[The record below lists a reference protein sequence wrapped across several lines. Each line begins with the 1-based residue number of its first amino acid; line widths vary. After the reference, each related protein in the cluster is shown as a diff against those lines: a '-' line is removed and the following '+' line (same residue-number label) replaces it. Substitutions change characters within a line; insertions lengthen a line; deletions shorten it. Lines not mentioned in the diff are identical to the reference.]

1 MREGKRNIVFR
12 KGISMLLLVLLV
24 VTNALGILGETL
36 QVKAAGTTLIVHYGG
51 REDNNYDNWNL
62 WIWEEGADGQTVDF
76 RAEDDFGKIAVYQT
90 TNTPAKIGFIV
101 KKGDWEAK
109 DVEADRYAEMNSAT
123 TEIWVTS
130 TVEDFV
136 YEVPEGCS
144 SYDFEGQEQERLTIY
159 DKEDALKLNVHYFRE
174 DGAYENSE
182 VLGWKEENAPGSYPL
197 VETDE
202 FGAVYHIG
210 LEGENAQGE
219 FGLSLYVD
227 GTADS
232 TKGRTVDLS
241 KATENVLDVYTVE
254 GKSDVWYSREEV
266 NFEPA
271 ILTADFGDGTT
282 KQIDVMLSK
291 AIDTKEETTVAKF
304 KVTDETGKEY
314 SIMKLWNDTPGIVT
328 STKIV
333 MEEELSM
340 EHTYTVSC
348 EGYIAQQVDIKKAF
362 STEAFEQEYT
372 YEGDDL
378 GAVYCTEKTNF
389 RVWAPTAEKVAI
401 NFYEAGDGDCLIES
415 ADMTAAEKGT
425 WIYEKTGDA
434 NGIYYTYSVTV
445 NGSTKEA
452 VDPYAKAVGVNGNRG
467 MVIDLDA
474 TDPEGFDKDT
484 KPELEN
490 MTDAVIYEL
499 HVRDLSSDASSG
511 IENTGKF
518 LGLTETGTTNS
529 EGLATGLDHMK
540 DLGVTHV
547 HILPSYDYAT
557 VDETNLDSDQFN
569 WGYDPKNYN
578 VPEGSYSTDPYN
590 GAIRVE
596 EYKKMVQTLHENG
609 IRVVMDVVYNHTYN
623 TEDSNF
629 QKIVPDYYYRMNGD
643 LYSNASGCG
652 NETASERSMMRKFMI
667 DSVVYWATE
676 YHVDG
681 FRFDLMGV
689 HDMETMKEIRTAL
702 NEIDSSIIIYGE
714 GWTSGD
720 STLLDTKRAVKANT
734 YQMEGIAAFSD
745 DIRDGIKGNVFD
757 SLDQGFV
764 NGGENMEEAIKYSVV
779 AATENSQIDYDSYE
793 KSNGWWAGSPEQTIN
808 YASCHD
814 NLTLWD
820 KLATSNSQDSEE
832 DRIKMNKLSSAI
844 VFTSQGIPFLQAGEE
859 MLRSKVQEDGTFSEN
874 SYNLPD
880 SVNSIQWDNKGDTM
894 EVYDYYKGLI
904 ALRKAHPAFRMTTT
918 EDVQNSITFQ
928 NVEASNVVAYTIDN
942 GPNRENA
949 ESIFVAYNA
958 NKKDI
963 TLELPEGKWNLYV
976 NGETAGTEV
985 LSSVSGEVTISPISA
1000 VVLIK
1005 EESGVFHMSTSTVVV
1020 IGVVAAVIVCAA
1032 ILAGLAKNNKRLK
1045 ETYKN

>member
-1 MREGKRNIVFR
+1 MRAGNGKTVFR
-12 KGISMLLLVLLV
+12 KGISMLLLVFLV
-24 VTNALGILGETL
+24 AVNALGMLGGTL

-76 RAEDDFGKIAVYQT
+76 RAEDDFGKIGVYQT

-109 DVEADRYAEMNSAT
+109 DVEADRYAEMSSST

-130 TVEDFV
+130 AVEDFV
-136 YEVPEGCS
+136 YEAPEGYS
-144 SYDFEGQEQERLTIY
+144 SYDFEGQEQERLTVY
-159 DKEDALKLNVHYFRE
+159 DKEEALKLNVHYFRE
-174 DGAYENSE
+174 DENYETSE
-182 VLGWKEENAPGSYPL
+182 VLGWKDDSAPGSYPM
-197 VETDE
+197 VEEDE

-210 LEGENAQGE
+210 LEDENAQGE
-219 FGLSLYVD
+219 LEFNLYVD
-227 GTADS
+227 GAADS
-232 TKGRTVDLS
+232 ATARTVDLS

-254 GKSDVWYSREEV
+254 GKSDVWYSKDEV

-282 KQIDVMLSK
+282 KQIDVILSK
-291 AIDTKEETTVAKF
+291 PIDTQEETTETKF
-304 KVTDETGKEY
+304 KVTDENGKEY

-333 MEEELSM
+333 LEEELSM
-340 EHTYTVSC
+340 EHTYTVAY
-348 EGYIAQQVDIKKAF
+348 EGYIARQVNINKAF
-362 STEAFEQEYT
+362 SSEAFEQEYT

-378 GAVYCTEKTNF
+378 GAVYSAEKTNF
-389 RVWAPTAEKVAI
+389 RVWAPTAEKVVI

-425 WIYEKTGDA
+425 WSYEKTGDA

-467 MVIDLDA
+467 MVIDLEA

-484 KPELEN
+484 KPEFEN

-511 IENTGKF
+511 IENVGKF
-518 LGLTETGTTNS
+518 LGLAETGTTNS
-529 EGLATGLDHMK
+529 EGLATGLDHIK
-540 DLGVTHV
+540 DLGVTHI

-557 VDETNLDSDQFN
+557 VDETNLDSGQFN

-702 NEIDSSIIIYGE
+702 NEIDPSIIIYGE

-720 STLLDTKRAVKANT
+720 STLSETERAVKANT

-757 SLDQGFV
+757 SLDKGFV
-764 NGGENMEEAIKYSVV
+764 NGGQNMEEAIKYSVV
-779 AATENSQIDYDSYE
+779 GATENSQIDYDSYE

-820 KLATSNSQDSEE
+820 KLAISNSEDSEE

-880 SVNSIQWDNKGDTM
+880 SVNSIKWDNKGNTM

-904 ALRKAHPAFRMTTT
+904 ALRKAHPAFRMITT
-918 EDVQNSITFQ
+918 EDVQNNITFQ
-928 NVEASNVVAYTIDN
+928 DVEASNVVAYTI
-942 GPNRENA
+942 ENSLSDESA

-958 NKKDI
+958 NKEDI
-963 TLELPEGKWNLYV
+963 TLQLPEGEWNLYV

-985 LSSVSGEVTISPISA
+985 LTSVRGAITVSPISA

-1005 EESGVFHMSTSTVVV
+1005 GEREVFHMITSPVVVVGVVVVV
-1020 IGVVAAVIVCAA
+1020 IICAA
-1032 ILAGLAKNNKRLK
+1032 IVVGLVKNNKRNL
-1045 ETYKN
+1045 

>member
-1 MREGKRNIVFR
+1 
-12 KGISMLLLVLLV
+12 
-24 VTNALGILGETL
+24 
-36 QVKAAGTTLIVHYGG
+36 
-51 REDNNYDNWNL
+51 
-62 WIWEEGADGQTVDF
+62 
-76 RAEDDFGKIAVYQT
+76 
-90 TNTPAKIGFIV
+90 
-101 KKGDWEAK
+101 
-109 DVEADRYAEMNSAT
+109 
-123 TEIWVTS
+123 
-130 TVEDFV
+130 
-136 YEVPEGCS
+136 
-144 SYDFEGQEQERLTIY
+144 
-159 DKEDALKLNVHYFRE
+159 
-174 DGAYENSE
+174 
-182 VLGWKEENAPGSYPL
+182 
-197 VETDE
+197 
-202 FGAVYHIG
+202 
-210 LEGENAQGE
+210 
-219 FGLSLYVD
+219 
-227 GTADS
+227 
-232 TKGRTVDLS
+232 
-241 KATENVLDVYTVE
+241 
-254 GKSDVWYSREEV
+254 
-266 NFEPA
+266 
-271 ILTADFGDGTT
+271 
-282 KQIDVMLSK
+282 
-291 AIDTKEETTVAKF
+291 
-304 KVTDETGKEY
+304 
-314 SIMKLWNDTPGIVT
+314 
-328 STKIV
+328 
-333 MEEELSM
+333 M
-340 EHTYTVSC
+340 EHTYTVSY
-348 EGYIAQQVDIKKAF
+348 EGYISKQVNITKAF
-362 STEAFEQEYT
+362 SSEAFEQKYT
-372 YEGDDL
+372 YQGDDL
-378 GAVYCTEKTNF
+378 GAVYSAEKTNF
-389 RVWAPTAEKVAI
+389 RVWAPTAEKVVI

-425 WIYEKTGDA
+425 WTYEKTGDSH
-434 NGIYYTYSVTV
+434 GIYYTYSVTV
-445 NGSTKEA
+445 NGNTKEA

-474 TDPEGFDKDT
+474 TDPEGFDKDI
-484 KPELEN
+484 KPKFEN

-511 IENTGKF
+511 IENVGKF

-547 HILPSYDYAT
+547 HLLPSYDYAT
-557 VDETNLDSDQFN
+557 VDETNLESDQFN

-590 GAIRVE
+590 GAVRVE
-596 EYKKMVQTLHENG
+596 EYKKMVQALHENG
-609 IRVVMDVVYNHTYN
+609 IRVIMDVVYNHTYN

-629 QKIVPDYYYRMNGD
+629 QKIVPDYYYRMNGEM
-643 LYSNASGCG
+643 YSNASGCG
-652 NETASERSMMRKFMI
+652 NETASERSMMRKFMV

-720 STLLDTKRAVKANT
+720 STLPETERAVKANT

-757 SLDQGFV
+757 SLNKGFV
-764 NGGENMEEAIKYSVV
+764 NGGENMEEAIKYSIVG
-779 AATENSQIDYDSYE
+779 ATENSQIDYDSYE

-820 KLATSNSQDSEE
+820 KLATSNSEDSEE

-880 SVNSIQWDNKGDTM
+880 SVNSIKWDNKGNTM

-904 ALRKAHPAFRMTTT
+904 ALRKAHPAFCMTTT
-918 EDVQNSITFQ
+918 EDVQNNITFQ
-928 NVEASNVVAYTIDN
+928 NVGDSNVVAYTIN
-942 GPNRENA
+942 NSPNSEKA

-958 NKKDI
+958 NKEDI

-985 LSSVSGEVTISPISA
+985 LYSVSGAVTISPISA

-1005 EESGVFHMSTSTVVV
+1005 EESGVFHMSTSTAVV

-1032 ILAGLAKNNKRLK
+1032 IVIGLAKNKKKMKRNL
-1045 ETYKN
+1045 